1 MKEYGAEAEA
11 VLRGAGFDPAVPE
24 VEGYIHARGWK
35 IDPQVDGVGAVQP
48 TRVQLIDRDG
58 EVVGAGRGEEVPQAV
73 LAAFADYLVK
83 TG

>member
-1 MKEYGAEAEA
+1 M
-11 VLRGAGFDPAVPE
+11 PE

-35 IDPQVDGVGAVQP
+35 IDPQVDGAGAVLP
-48 TRVQLIDRDG
+48 TRVLLIDRDG
-58 EVVGAGRGEEVPQAV
+58 EVVGAGQGGDTPQAV